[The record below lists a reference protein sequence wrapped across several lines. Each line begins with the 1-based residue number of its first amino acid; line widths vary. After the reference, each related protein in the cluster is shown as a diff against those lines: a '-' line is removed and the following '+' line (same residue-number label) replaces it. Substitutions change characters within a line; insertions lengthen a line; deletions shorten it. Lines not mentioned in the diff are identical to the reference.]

1 MDSLFMNGCG
11 RWQFGRVE
19 LSCGSVVEV
28 QAFGQWLRGRIEAGA
43 RGYFLL
49 DPDTTAILYLREG
62 MGARLPEGFRP
73 RGGMI

>member
-1 MDSLFMNGCG
+1 MERLFKNGCG
-11 RWQFGRVE
+11 RWQFGGVE

-28 QAFGQWLRGRIEAGA
+28 EAFGHWLLGRIEAGA

-49 DPDTTAILYLREG
+49 DTDTSATLYLCEG
-62 MGARLPEGFRP
+62 MTARLPEGGRS

>member
-1 MDSLFMNGCG
+1 METLFRNDCK

-28 QAFGQWLRGRIEAGA
+28 KAFGQWLRGRIEAGE
-43 RGYFLL
+43 RGYYFL
-49 DPDTTAILYLREG
+49 DPDTGAALYLRDG
-62 MGARLPEGFRP
+62 MPARLPDGARP